1 MTQEPAPR
9 DFVETHPQAEGRGIL
24 TILLIILGVVVF
36 IGLIGCLCLAAPF
49 FLALLGPAIG
59 NVFSNIVLNI

>member
-1 MTQEPAPR
+1 MTQEPAPQ

-49 FLALLGPAIG
+49 FLALTR
-59 NVFSNIVLNI
+59 